1 MKNKSNTITMQKAII
16 DYRSLIKEAILKKL
30 WFKAK
35 GLNLWL
41 SPYELQEGWLE
52 GKYLFPVSYWLLQ
65 DPNIYLQPFSKKMYD
80 AQLLYD
86 YAHKRF
92 QVYVQKSELNT
103 IK

>member
-1 MKNKSNTITMQKAII
+1 MNNKSNTITMQKAII
-16 DYRSLIKEAILKKL
+16 DYRSLIKVAISNNL

-41 SPYELQEGWLE
+41 SPYELQEGWNE

-65 DPNIYLQPFSKKMYD
+65 DPNIYLQQFSKKMYD

-103 IK
+103 LK

>member
-16 DYRSLIKEAILKKL
+16 DYESLIKEAILKKL

-35 GLNLWL
+35 GLDLWL
-41 SPYELQEGWLE
+41 SPYELQEGWE
-52 GKYLFPVSYWLLQ
+52 FQKYLYPVNYWTLQ
-65 DPNIYLQPFSKKMYD
+65 NPNIYLQQFSKKMYN

>member
-35 GLNLWL
+35 ALDLWL

-52 GKYLFPVSYWLLQ
+52 GKYLFPVSYWILQ
-65 DPNIYLQPFSKKMYD
+65 NPNIYLEQFSKKMYNE
-80 AQLLYD
+80 QLLYD

-103 IK
+103 LK

>member
-35 GLNLWL
+35 ALDLWL

-52 GKYLFPVSYWLLQ
+52 GKYLFPVSYWILQ
-65 DPNIYLQPFSKKMYD
+65 DPNIYLEQFSKKMYN